1 MTDNEPRL
9 TGALRPSKQ
18 GKKGK
23 VPAPIQNLLADPRRR
38 LMAVVGAA
46 ALVGG
51 LAGAGIVAAATP
63 AVTETQEYERLEA
76 RLADTVEAKDQDID
90 EQREQISDLR
100 VEKGKL
106 EAAASDVEDQQIA
119 ADARDA
125 ELAARETAVSAAET
139 AKEASE
145 FGNGVHIVGTNVTAG
160 TYSIASSTDCYY
172 AWMSGT
178 GSDADI
184 IDNNIVSGPAT
195 VTLRDGDVF
204 ETNRCGTWT
213 RSN

>member
-1 MTDNEPRL
+1 MTNNEPRL
-9 TGALRPSKQ
+9 TGTIRPFHPRAKRQ
-18 GKKGK
+18 
-23 VPAPIQNLLADPRRR
+23 VPAPLHNFLADPRRR
-38 LMAVVGAA
+38 LTAIVTAA
-46 ALVGG
+46 AIVGG
-51 LAGAGIVAAATP
+51 LAGAGIVAAVTP
-63 AVTETQEYERLEA
+63 AATRTQEYERLEA

-119 ADARDA
+119 ADTRDA

-139 AKEASE
+139 AKKASQ

-204 ETNRCGTWT
+204 ETSRCGTWS
-213 RSN
+213 RIG

>member
-1 MTDNEPRL
+1 MAGNEPRL
-9 TGALRPSKQ
+9 TGTLRPSQRRAKRQ
-18 GKKGK
+18 
-23 VPAPIQNLLADPRRR
+23 VPAPIQNLLGDPRRR
-38 LMAVVGAA
+38 LIAIVGAA
-46 ALVGG
+46 AIVGG

-63 AVTETQEYERLEA
+63 AATETQEYERLEA

-106 EAAASDVEDQQIA
+106 EAAASDVENQQVA

-139 AKEASE
+139 AKKASE

-178 GSDADI
+178 GSNADI

-204 ETNRCGTWT
+204 ETSRCGIW
-213 RSN
+213 SKIK

>member
-1 MTDNEPRL
+1 MTDNKPHL
-9 TGALRPSKQ
+9 TGALRPSPPRAKRRL
-18 GKKGK
+18 
-23 VPAPIQNLLADPRRR
+23 PARVHRLLADPRHR
-38 LMAVVGAA
+38 LIALVGAA
-46 ALVGG
+46 AIVGG
-51 LAGAGIVAAATP
+51 LAGAGIVVAATP
-63 AVTETQEYERLEA
+63 AATETQEYERLEA

-119 ADARDA
+119 ADIRDA

-139 AKEASE
+139 AKKASQ
-145 FGNGVHIVGTNVTAG
+145 FGNGVHIVGMNVTAG

-213 RSN
+213 KVG